1 MIGVDNMNTSELVKT
16 KYLKD
21 YNIVKIGGESE
32 YANNVG
38 IVIGDKIIYT
48 DGHDVVSEVIK
59 DSELYYVDKIYKNE
73 DIWSLKGIKKLL
85 EKDYERLEVLYDR
98 EDYLDNKQIQLK
110 DVELNKPFKIINSN
124 EGKRIV
130 KDEVAIC
137 VKPFDEEMVVYRDT
151 NIVIPLKAH
160 NEDLLIE
167 YI

>member
-1 MIGVDNMNTSELVKT
+1 MNASELTKT

-21 YNIVKIGGESE
+21 YNIVKIGGASE
-32 YANNVG
+32 YADNVG
-38 IVIGDKIIYT
+38 IVIGDKIIYAE
-48 DGHDVVSEVIK
+48 GHDLVREVIK
-59 DSELYYVDKIYKNE
+59 DSEFYYVDKIYKNE
-73 DIWSLKGIKKLL
+73 SIWSLKGIKNLL

-98 EDYLDNKQIQLK
+98 EDYLDNKQLQLK

-130 KDEVAIC
+130 KDEVAVC
-137 VKPFDEEMVVYRDT
+137 VRPFDKKMIVYRDS
-151 NIVIPLKAH
+151 NIAIPLKDH

>member
-1 MIGVDNMNTSELVKT
+1 MNASELAKA
-16 KYLKD
+16 KYLRD
-21 YNIVKIGGESE
+21 YNIVKTGGESG
-32 YANNVG
+32 YADNVG
-38 IVIGDKIIYT
+38 IVIGGKIIYA
-48 DGHDVVSEVIK
+48 DGHDILSEVIK
-59 DSELYYVDKIYKNE
+59 DSDFYYIDKIYKNE
-73 DIWSLKGIKKLL
+73 SIWSLNGIKKLL

>member
-1 MIGVDNMNTSELVKT
+1 MNTSELVKT

-32 YANNVG
+32 YADNMG
-38 IVIGDKIIYT
+38 IVIDGKIIYAE
-48 DGHDVVSEVIK
+48 GHDLVSEVIK

-73 DIWSLKGIKKLL
+73 DIWSLKGIKNLL

-98 EDYLDNKQIQLK
+98 EDYIDNKQIQLK
-110 DVELNKPFKIINSN
+110 DVELDIPFRIINSN
-124 EGKRIV
+124 EGKGIL
-130 KDEVAIC
+130 KNEVAIC
-137 VKPFDEEMVVYRDT
+137 VKPFGEKLVVYRDT

-160 NEDLLIE
+160 NESLLIE

>member
-1 MIGVDNMNTSELVKT
+1 MNTSELVKT

-38 IVIGDKIIYT
+38 IVIDGKIIYAE
-48 DGHDVVSEVIK
+48 GHDLVSEVIK
-59 DSELYYVDKIYKNE
+59 DSKLYYVDKIYKNE
-73 DIWSLKGIKKLL
+73 DIWSLKGIKNLL

-98 EDYLDNKQIQLK
+98 EDYVNNEQIQLK
-110 DVELNKPFKIINSN
+110 DVELDMPFRIINSN
-124 EGKRIV
+124 EGKGIL
-130 KDEVAIC
+130 KNETAIC
-137 VKPFDEEMVVYRDT
+137 VKPFGEKLVVYRDT

-160 NEDLLIE
+160 SEDLLIE